1 VSVAEFVRERA
12 WKRDGAAGRLAALGL
27 RPLSWLFRG
36 AVGLR
41 NFAYWSGLA
50 PTRRAAIPVVSVGNL
65 TVGGTGKTPFALW
78 LARRLQA
85 RGARVALVSR
95 GYGGS
100 AAGVTVVS
108 TGGGLLVGPD
118 VCGDE
123 PAMMARGF
131 CGVVVTAARRIDA
144 VNEAARLGCEIAVLD
159 DGFQHRALARDFDI
173 VLDDGT
179 GGAMLPA
186 GPLRE
191 SRRAL
196 RRADAVVLTPAAD
209 AAAVAGSGLPS
220 FRLTYELTGLVE
232 SVGGEWQERPCGR
245 LAGKRVVAVVGIANP
260 ERFYAMIRHWDAE
273 IVDVFEYPDH
283 HAYTRSD
290 WQEISRRSQD
300 CDLLVTTEKD
310 LVKLEAFPFAR
321 GMLMALRVEPRLA
334 DGERLLAMIEDAT
347 LLRDVRHVAT
357 ARGLGYAG
365 SQEERTNGHQ

>member
-1 VSVAEFVRERA
+1 MTVADFVRERA

-50 PTRRAAIPVVSVGNL
+50 SAQRAPIPVVSVGNL

-78 LARRLQA
+78 LARRLQE

-100 AAGVTVVS
+100 ARGVTLVS
-108 TGGGLLVGPD
+108 RGDGLLVGPD

-131 CGVVVTAARRIDA
+131 TGVVVTAPRRIDA
-144 VNEAARLGCEIAVLD
+144 VAEAAALGCEIAVLD
-159 DGFQHRALARDFDI
+159 DGFQHRGLARDFDI
-173 VLDDGT
+173 VLYDGARE
-179 GGAMLPA
+179 AMLPA

-196 RRADAVVLTPAAD
+196 KRADAVILTPSADVAALAGSAVLT
-209 AAAVAGSGLPS
+209 
-220 FRLTYELTGLVE
+220 FRLEWELTGLVE
-232 SVGGEWQERPCGR
+232 SVGGDWQERPCGR

-260 ERFYAMIRHWDAE
+260 ERFYETIQKWDAE
-273 IVDVFEYPDH
+273 IVDVFEYADH
-283 HAYTRSD
+283 HVYTRAD

-310 LVKLEAFPFAR
+310 LIKLEAFPFAR
-321 GMLMALRVEPRLA
+321 GMLMAMRVEPRVA
-334 DGERLLAMIEDAT
+334 DAERLLGMVESAT

-357 ARGLGYAG
+357 AGPLGYAEG
-365 SQEERTNGHQ
+365 REERSNGNQ